1 MAFFLFF
8 LFTTRTVVCLCL
20 TKSASPPRG
29 FWSLVSPALAEKVV
43 AAYAPDFQL
52 FGYDAREYLEGIR
65 RDLGKES
72 LAREACCN
80 L

>member
-1 MAFFLFF
+1 MSL
-8 LFTTRTVVCLCL
+8 LDKKCLP
-20 TKSASPPRG
+20 TPRQKEIC